1 MRTLPWKREALP
13 EIEAQLPDGT
23 TAIFPGDTPDHVIQ
37 ATVNKMLGKVQ
48 ETPRP
53 GVDPNAGGALHTINK
68 GIASTLG
75 APVDLVNAGL
85 NKLGAGTDEPIAG
98 SQSIARLF
106 GSLGVPGFETE
117 AAQTAREY
125 DISTKGAP
133 LEAQFM
139 GSLAG
144 GGGVFTGD
152 DGKTLADTLDNA
164 LTSNYG
170 QPVKTY
176 KLRGETVFNDPSQGG
191 KPTLVNKPGPDLG
204 DAARFAGPAIAMAPE
219 LAGAVAGG
227 VAGTAV
233 APGPGTVAG
242 TMGGA
247 GVGAFI
253 GELARLAAGNV
264 AGVNN
269 DDIIKQALENSG
281 WATAGVG
288 AGELVF
294 RLGRNFLDARN
305 GNTMAAKEFAKML
318 DSNQGEVTTSQQA
331 VRGMNDLGG
340 PKVKPTL
347 GQMTNDAEVLSLE
360 KELMGTP
367 GVGAKLREA
376 TAQNQKNATATGNI
390 VGKEFDQ
397 PQMGDKSTFSQNVQR
412 DVGAPV
418 RNQREQ
424 LNYEATV
431 TEDALKK
438 AAADATKDAA
448 PREQVGAT
456 LRSEVVAPEE
466 SVSFAKVGEEYKKIE
481 QVPGVDK
488 IKVQPENYS
497 AVINK
502 QLDEAKKSIAPAA
515 RLEDDSAAASA
526 KNRIDKMNEAP
537 ESQILD
543 AKGKPIQLEPSEG
556 MSLKDINN
564 DLSSLRSL
572 KRKVQT
578 GAVPNRSEGSVNA
591 QLSALKADRDLAI
604 EASNNPELVEQ
615 LAKAEAARRVHGDKF
630 ERSIIGK
637 VLQKKDGAYRVPDE
651 RVFEKLIMKDTQGN
665 SDVFLD
671 ILDKPQYGA
680 QKVAAKRGLED
691 LYHEK
696 VISVDG
702 DVRRES
708 HRRFMSDYGHA
719 IERLYGKEEAKKFAN
734 VGALAN
740 YANQARAI
748 EKQTLA
754 KLKKTFRAEVNDMDP
769 SSLYNAVGK
778 DPIKIRQL
786 KEIVE
791 KDHPDIWKHFQSLKR
806 EDLIGDIQERSTT
819 SQDMVFSYKKL
830 DNLLSDKG
838 SQSELLLTF
847 GKKYVDELT
856 AFRDG
861 LKVLQRQHLSVVSH
875 EQNPINDAMRVIFA
889 PLSAR
894 GRAFTAVR
902 KVYRNETK
910 EKVAE
915 ILADPD
921 KLADLNKLMKR
932 RKSEPAYAGL
942 VASLAAWPLMMEPEV
957 VASESTE

>member
-1 MRTLPWKREALP
+1 MKNATSEQSLP
-13 EIEAQLPDGT
+13 EIEAHLPDGT
-23 TAIFPGDTPDHVIQ
+23 IAIFPGDTPDSVVQ
-37 ATVNKMLGKVQ
+37 ATVKRLLGKVQ
-48 ETPRP
+48 DTPRP
-53 GVDPNAGGALHTINK
+53 GVDPNAGGVLHTVNK
-68 GIASTLG
+68 GIADILG

-85 NKLGAGTDEPIAG
+85 KKLGAGTDEPIAG
-98 SQSIARLF
+98 SQSITRLF
-106 GSLGVPGFETE
+106 GSMGVPGFETQ

-133 LEAQFM
+133 AEAQLM

-152 DGKTLADTLDNA
+152 NGKTLAETLDNA

-204 DAARFAGPAIAMAPE
+204 DVARTAGPAIAMAPE
-219 LAGAVAGG
+219 LAGAVAGSA
-227 VAGTAV
+227 AGTAV

-242 TMGGA
+242 GMGGA
-247 GVGAFI
+247 AVGAFI
-253 GELARLAAGNV
+253 GELARLSAGKA

-281 WATAGVG
+281 WAATGFG
-288 AGELVF
+288 AGEVAF
-294 RLGRNFLDARN
+294 RLGRHFLDARN
-305 GNTMAAKEFAKML
+305 GNTLAAKEFAKML
-318 DSNQGEVTTSQQA
+318 DNHEGEVATSQQA
-331 VRGMNDLGG
+331 VKGMNDLGG

-347 GQMTNDAEVLSLE
+347 GQMTNDAETLSLE

-367 GVGAKLREA
+367 GVGGKLRET
-376 TAQNQKNATATGNI
+376 TAQNQKNATATGNVI
-390 VGKEFDQ
+390 GKEFDQ
-397 PQMGDKSTFSQNVQR
+397 PQMGDKSTFSQNLQR
-412 DVGAPV
+412 EAGAPV

-424 LNYEATV
+424 LDYEATV

-438 AAADATKDAA
+438 AAADATKNAA

-456 LRSEVVAPEE
+456 LRNEVVSPEE
-466 SVSFAKVGEEYKKIE
+466 SASFAKVGEEYKKIE
-481 QVPGVDK
+481 QVPGADQ
-488 IKVQPENYS
+488 IKVKPENYS

-502 QLDEAKKSIAPAA
+502 QLDEASKSVAPAA
-515 RLEDDSAAASA
+515 RLEDDSAAAGA
-526 KNRIDKMNEAP
+526 KARIDKMSDGEDSP
-537 ESQILD
+537 ILD
-543 AKGKPIQLEPSEG
+543 AKGKPIQSEPSEG

-578 GAVPNRSEGSVNA
+578 GAVPNRSEGAVNS

-604 EASNNPELVEQ
+604 EASNNPALAEQ
-615 LAKAEAARRVHGDKF
+615 LTKAEAARRAHGDKF

-637 VLQKKDGAYRVPDE
+637 VLQKKEGAYRIPDE
-651 RVFEKLIMKDTQGN
+651 RVFEKLIMKDSQGN
-665 SDVFLD
+665 SDAFFD

-680 QKVAAKRGLED
+680 QKVAAKHGLED

-702 DVRRES
+702 EVRRES

-754 KLKKTFRAEVNDMDP
+754 KLKKTFLTKIADNDQ
-769 SSLYNAVGK
+769 STIYALVGK
-778 DPIKIRQL
+778 DALKIRKL
-786 KEIVE
+786 KEIIEE
-791 KDHPDIWKHFQSLKR
+791 KHPDIWKHFRSLKR
-806 EDLIGDIQERSTT
+806 DDLISSIQERIGT
-819 SQDMVFSYKKL
+819 SQDRQFSFNKL
-830 DNLLSDKG
+830 DDLLNNKDSK
-838 SQSELLLTF
+838 SELLLTF

-861 LKVLQRQHLSVVSH
+861 LKVLQRQNETVVSR
-875 EQNPINDAMRVIFA
+875 ETNPINDALRVIFA

-894 GRAFTAVR
+894 GRAYTAVR
-902 KVYRNETK
+902 KIYRKEAK

-915 ILADPD
+915 ILADPE

-932 RKSEPAYAGL
+932 RKSDPAFAGL
-942 VASLAAWPLMMEPEV
+942 AGSLAAWPLMVKPEL
-957 VASESTE
+957 EEK